1 MFIHLNVK
9 SCFSLM
15 NGFNKIDNVL
25 EKTAR
30 MKSNAVAITDIN
42 TMHTFYD
49 FEQAAL
55 KKTKKTKSLKRD
67 SIHPIFGITFI
78 VKARYVENE
87 FFNITLLAKNEIG
100 YQHLIALST
109 IANTN
114 HEQFAY
120 LTFEDLKHHGEGL
133 FCLSGGE
140 EGEVFD
146 LVVNDRIDEA
156 VMLLKDLKAFFGEN
170 LYLEVSNHFMK
181 EEEKFIESG
190 IIEKA
195 LSIGIDYVATN
206 NAYYLRK
213 EDAQYRSLAVSMNS
227 ELNSLKANEVDW
239 IHNYASRHVDFNS
252 EWYLKTE
259 VEMTKAFSKYLLKY
273 PNLLENTLKIAN
285 ACQATVPKLQTF
297 PEFPLPQ
304 GYTEESYFRELMPKG
319 FEERFPDDSAFDPR
333 FTRQDYIDRMEYEF
347 ETVKEMGFLG
357 YLLIV
362 QDYINFAKDEKVFKH
377 PERYFPRNCYPEY
390 SRIPEGILKK
400 NYKIAVGPGRG
411 SGAGS
416 LLCYLLKI
424 TNLEPLSLDLLFE
437 RFLNIERV
445 SMPKLVGH
453 SV

>member
-1 MFIHLNVK
+1 
-9 SCFSLM
+9 
-15 NGFNKIDNVL
+15 
-25 EKTAR
+25 
-30 MKSNAVAITDIN
+30 
-42 TMHTFYD
+42 
-49 FEQAAL
+49 
-55 KKTKKTKSLKRD
+55 
-67 SIHPIFGITFI
+67 
-78 VKARYVENE
+78 
-87 FFNITLLAKNEIG
+87 
-100 YQHLIALST
+100 
-109 IANTN
+109 
-114 HEQFAY
+114 
-120 LTFEDLKHHGEGL
+120 
-133 FCLSGGE
+133 
-140 EGEVFD
+140 
-146 LVVNDRIDEA
+146 
-156 VMLLKDLKAFFGEN
+156 
-170 LYLEVSNHFMK
+170 
-181 EEEKFIESG
+181 
-190 IIEKA
+190 
-195 LSIGIDYVATN
+195 
-206 NAYYLRK
+206 
-213 EDAQYRSLAVSMNS
+213 
-227 ELNSLKANEVDW
+227 
-239 IHNYASRHVDFNS
+239 
-252 EWYLKTE
+252 
-259 VEMTKAFSKYLLKY
+259 MTKAFSKYLLKY

-304 GYTEESYFRELMPKG
+304 GYTEESYFRELMLKG

>member
-1 MFIHLNVK
+1 MLKMN
-9 SCFSLM
+9 SL
-15 NGFNKIDNVL
+15 I
-25 EKTAR
+25 
-30 MKSNAVAITDIN
+30 
-42 TMHTFYD
+42 
-49 FEQAAL
+49 
-55 KKTKKTKSLKRD
+55 
-67 SIHPIFGITFI
+67 
-78 VKARYVENE
+78 
-87 FFNITLLAKNEIG
+87 
-100 YQHLIALST
+100 LIALST

-304 GYTEESYFRELMPKG
+304 GYTEESYFRELMLKG